1 MSSAFLEHLITRGA
15 RAAARPEAPEFD
27 APLSFGDVPAEYGAG
42 VRGACLFDETDRG
55 RLFVSGGDAR
65 VFLHRLL
72 ANDVRGLEVGCGNPN
87 LLLSPKGKVLHAFDL
102 TLEEERVVLS
112 TPPGRAEELAAA
124 LEGYRF
130 SEDVTFELASDEHRP
145 LELAGPAAAE
155 VCARLFPAFEA
166 PASHATLECVWN
178 ATPVRLTALEV
189 AGAPGLRLDA
199 GAEAAGLWTALEGA
213 GARPA
218 GLAARDMLRVE
229 RGAALFGVDVDE
241 NVYPQEAR
249 WERAYSLDKGCYI
262 GQEVV
267 AKIDTYGGL
276 NKRLQALR
284 VDGDEPIPR
293 GTRLLE
299 EEGAEPRELGLVTSW
314 AWSFALDTGCVLA
327 YVKRKHQEP
336 GTRFRL
342 GETGREG
349 TLVELP
355 ILR

>member
-1 MSSAFLEHLITRGA
+1 MTSAFLEHLITRGA
-15 RAAARPEAPEFD
+15 RAAARPEAPGFD
-27 APLSFGDVPAEYGAG
+27 APLSFGDVPLEYQAG
-42 VRGACLFDETDRG
+42 IRGACLFDETDRG
-55 RLFVSGGDAR
+55 RLFVSGGEAR
-65 VFLHRLL
+65 AFLHRLL
-72 ANDVRGLEVGCGNPN
+72 ANDVRGLEVGGGNPN

-102 TLEEERVVLS
+102 ALEEERVVLS
-112 TPPGRAEELAAA
+112 TPPGRAQELAAA

-130 SEDVTFELASDEHRP
+130 SEDVVFELASDEHRP

-155 VCARLFPAFEA
+155 VCSRLFPGFEA
-166 PASHATLECVWN
+166 PAPCATRELVWN
-178 ATPVRLTALEV
+178 ATPVRITTLEV
-189 AGAPGLRLDA
+189 AGAQGLRLDA
-199 GAEAAGLWTALEGA
+199 GGGAAGLWAALEGA

-218 GLAARDMLRVE
+218 GLAVRDMLRVE
-229 RGAALFGVDVDE
+229 RGAALYGVDVDD

-249 WERAYSLDKGCYI
+249 WEKAFSLEKGCYI

-276 NKRLQALR
+276 NKRLEALR

-293 GTRLLE
+293 GTSLFE
-299 EEGAEPRELGLVTSW
+299 EAGEEPRELGLVTSW
-314 AWSFALDTGCVLA
+314 AWSFALDTGVVLA

-342 GETGREG
+342 GDTGRRG